1 MKIEIIMVAYER
13 YEELEIAI
21 RCFRLQSNPNWVL
34 HIVYDGKAP
43 ERIVDI
49 ITPYMPGGNKEDGRV
64 HFYESPER
72 YQKYGHPNRRSML
85 QAIECDPNDFI
96 LMTNDDN
103 YYVPK
108 YVEYMLKAVD
118 NRTGIVYCNTVHSHF
133 EYNLNSSELRENAID
148 MGAFMVRAD
157 VAKQTGFNHD
167 HFSADGTYAEECVR
181 TCQYKGLKMT
191 KVHKPLFIHN

>member
-21 RCFRLQSNPNWVL
+21 RCFRIQTNPNWVL

-43 ERIVDI
+43 QGIINIVAPYLNGDRADSRI
-49 ITPYMPGGNKEDGRV
+49 

-72 YQKYGHPNRRSML
+72 YQNYGHPNRRAML
-85 QAIECDPNDFI
+85 QAIECNPNDFI
-96 LMTNDDN
+96 LMTNEDN
-103 YYVPK
+103 YYVPRF
-108 YVEYMLKAVD
+108 VEFMLKAAD
-118 NRTGIVYCNTVHSHF
+118 PKTGIIYCNTVHSHF
-133 EYNLNSSELRENAID
+133 EYNLNSSELHENSID

-157 VAKQTGFNHD
+157 AAKSTGFNHD

-181 TCQYKGLKMT
+181 TCQHRGLKMI